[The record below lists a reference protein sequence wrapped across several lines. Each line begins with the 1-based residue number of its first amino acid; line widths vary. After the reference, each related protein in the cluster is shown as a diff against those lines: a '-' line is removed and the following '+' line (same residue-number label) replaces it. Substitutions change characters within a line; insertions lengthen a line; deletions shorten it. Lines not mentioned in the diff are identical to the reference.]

1 MFLFSGSLNTM
12 AISIFTW
19 FNQLQYTARFFSPHL
34 FIPPHVLNF
43 STELKV
49 YTEHTNTAGHIFLF
63 FFTADLSD
71 QGCPELSVSHWSY
84 SFSVVPPGPVGPCPL
99 SAKARIHWTSS
110 PVTLSQS
117 PHLPVLLLSCL
128 SPVLSLSCTGLVHLP
143 SYLAPGLPS

>member
-1 MFLFSGSLNTM
+1 M

-19 FNQLQYTARFFSPHL
+19 FNQLQYASRFFWPHL
-34 FIPPHVLNF
+34 LIPPHVLNF
-43 STELKV
+43 STELKSAHRT
-49 YTEHTNTAGHIFLF
+49 YQHCWPYFPFFFF

-71 QGCPELSVSHWSY
+71 QGCLELSVSHWSY

-128 SPVLSLSCTGLVHLP
+128 SPVLSLFCTGLVHLP
-143 SYLAPGLPS
+143 SYLAPVLPS

>member
-19 FNQLQYTARFFSPHL
+19 FNQLQYTSRFFPLISSFLLMFLISPL
-34 FIPPHVLNF
+34 NLKCTQNIPTLLAIF
-43 STELKV
+43 S
-49 YTEHTNTAGHIFLF
+49 FF